1 MKNMNDFGINTD
13 PPVTIMTLGQVPVMI
28 LTNVYRNPDAVRMF
42 AMSQHINQ
50 EKGPVSWSF
59 PFYAR
64 DDTIFLSVLQQAHGA
79 KSPTS
84 RGISIVHHSRV
95 SRAAMTSK
103 IRRTLPTSMTS
114 VTTSGSLSLSTT
126 EDIPSSAV
134 CGTSLWRHV
143 PTGAEIA
150 PDSESVSQFFTT
162 PDSSWEQTGLVQHRY
177 NQLVIFSATDSHR
190 IDLSGA
196 GPRAIRLTQNFYLIT
211 CRKLSGH
218 QCFGCFQVRTES
230 QLSTVDSGH
239 VHGTLAAVSCR
250 SRHWYLFARGLDGFL
265 DTVFRCDDGLR

>member
-1 MKNMNDFGINTD
+1 MNDFGINTD

-42 AMSQHINQ
+42 AMSQRTWTQ
-50 EKGPVSWSF
+50 GKGLYPGH
-59 PFYAR
+59 
-64 DDTIFLSVLQQAHGA
+64 FLFT
-79 KSPTS
+79 P
-84 RGISIVHHSRV
+84 
-95 SRAAMTSK
+95 
-103 IRRTLPTSMTS
+103 
-114 VTTSGSLSLSTT
+114 VTTQFFCPFFSKHMGLRVRPHAEYQFAPFARIEGGNDFQDKENTPHIDDFCDYVGVLSLSTT

-134 CGTSLWRHV
+134 CGTSFWRHV

-177 NQLVIFSATDSHR
+177 NQLVIFSARAFHR

-211 CRKLSGH
+211 CGE
-218 QCFGCFQVRTES
+218 V
-230 QLSTVDSGH
+230 
-239 VHGTLAAVSCR
+239 
-250 SRHWYLFARGLDGFL
+250 
-265 DTVFRCDDGLR
+265 